1 MKVLRWAWVALAL
14 GACGPVVVTPGD
26 TIYDDGDQ
34 GIGATGCPFNP
45 SAGGVGAPG
54 DPCTNAAADC
64 APTCCECASPDSYW
78 ASECSGGV
86 CTDSTTACTD
96 AFNSDAS
103 LCPAG

>member
-1 MKVLRWAWVALAL
+1 MKWLGAVLAAAVL
-14 GACGPVVVTPGD
+14 GACGPVVTTSAT

-34 GIGATGCPFNP
+34 GLGATGCPFAP
-45 SAGGVGAPG
+45 SAGGPGLTG

-64 APTCCECASPDSYW
+64 QPACCECASPDSYW
-78 ASECSGGV
+78 AAECSGGICV
-86 CTDSTTACTD
+86 DSATACAD